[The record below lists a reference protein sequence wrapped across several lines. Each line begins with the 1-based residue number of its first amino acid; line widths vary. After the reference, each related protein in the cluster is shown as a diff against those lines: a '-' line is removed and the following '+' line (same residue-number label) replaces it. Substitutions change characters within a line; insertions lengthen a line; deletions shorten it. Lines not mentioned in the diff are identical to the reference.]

1 MEIRQR
7 GRVFEIGG
15 VPISKDVADSLGGV
29 GPLDEN
35 IKFEWATTEGQ
46 PGIQFRR
53 VGTKKWFEW
62 NWVYDFGF
70 AVAVKLGCKTDV
82 FQALIA
88 SLQDALDGPVN

>member
-7 GRVFEIGG
+7 GMICELGG

-53 VGTKKWFEW
+53 FGTKKWFEW
-62 NWVYDFGF
+62 NWAYDWGF
-70 AVAVKLGCKTDV
+70 DVAVSLGCTMDV

-88 SLQDALDGPVN
+88 SLQGLLGEPVN